1 MGRPL
6 GLLHS
11 PFRSFHPLFIFSFLK
26 IRKNIKNVLFKQKMF
41 APSLPGDTLMNVF
54 VIEDRLVVIHYTVQQ
69 AHTNASL
76 NPSKNTKLNNNPISG
91 QALFHTV
98 GSVL

>member
-1 MGRPL
+1 
-6 GLLHS
+6 
-11 PFRSFHPLFIFSFLK
+11 
-26 IRKNIKNVLFKQKMF
+26 MF
-41 APSLPGDTLMNVF
+41 APSLPGDTLMNAF
-54 VIEDRLVVIHYTVQQ
+54 VIEDRLVIIHYTVQQ

-76 NPSKNTKLNNNPISG
+76 NPTKNVKLANPSSG